1 MQELLEEIGEKMAFF
16 WENAFNYFD
25 KKAEICAVFSSGTA
39 AKEER
44 ISLYGYDRN
53 YRIVANATNEKE
65 HSERRVDGRTSKMQH
80 DVLAERSKRKTGHL
94 EMLTGKGNADDG
106 DEQENAEKD
115 VHQPGPQTTENN
127 PKDVQRDADATR
139 GRLRVLHLCTE
150 RPQTEQTDLEGL
162 QGYGNADNRDGH
174 CQTSGKITY
183 GSFETTEEP
192 PQKIA

>member
-1 MQELLEEIGEKMAFF
+1 MRKFISLRIFVQELLEEIGEKMAFF

-25 KKAEICAVFSSGTA
+25 RKAEICTVFPSGTA

-80 DVLAERSKRKTGHL
+80 NVLAERSKRKTCHL
-94 EMLTGKGNADDG
+94 EMLTGKRNADDG

-115 VHQPGPQTTENN
+115 VHQPGPQTTENIQRMFN
-127 PKDVQRDADATR
+127 GMRMQPVGDSVSFTSAPKGHRQSRPILKVCKAT
-139 GRLRVLHLCTE
+139 GMPIIVMAIARLPV
-150 RPQTEQTDLEGL
+150 
-162 QGYGNADNRDGH
+162 
-174 CQTSGKITY
+174 K
-183 GSFETTEEP
+183 
-192 PQKIA
+192 